1 MWFLYLGFPHAGLFV
16 MADLMC
22 FLTVFET
29 AENKSGITLAVL
41 IDSLYAAAGTMLAN
55 GINVVQG
62 VQVH

>member
-1 MWFLYLGFPHAGLFV
+1 

-22 FLTVFET
+22 FLTVFAT
-29 AENKSGITLAVL
+29 AEDNFGITLAAL

-62 VQVH
+62 VQVR